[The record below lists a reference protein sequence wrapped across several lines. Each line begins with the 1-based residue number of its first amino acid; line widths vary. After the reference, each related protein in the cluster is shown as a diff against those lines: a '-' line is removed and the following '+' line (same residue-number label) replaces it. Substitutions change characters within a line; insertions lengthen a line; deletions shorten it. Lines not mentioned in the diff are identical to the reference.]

1 MKIIILIEIIL
12 HELVLSFQSKI
23 ISEPYV
29 HFIYSYTF
37 RLQFSY
43 STYRKLVEINM
54 ASDYLWFSQVGYEI
68 TRDPSLNHIKAIN
81 MTLGNKTAIGDLYTL
96 NFKFGGK
103 SIQKFPLVILKQYQ
117 SGYYESF
124 PLSYKYRNESLSVIH
139 YLYNNQYIS
148 NLGFCFDTSIEGK
161 RGLLHVGGVPDNLLE
176 ENPYKASCNVLQG
189 YSTWGCELNKVIIN
203 NKVIY
208 TNKEYSYFQSN
219 SDKILIPL
227 SFYNFLFEN
236 IFSKLDQYS
245 DCPFEKQEDFYR
257 FRCKCEA
264 LPIDFTLSFQ
274 FKGVVVSFTKQEMTY
289 DFIGGCFL
297 RILDNKLNTNEWIL
311 GIPFI
316 TKHVLYF
323 DYENSIISFYSKTP
337 FPIAPNNDYTTLIK
351 ITYINISLLNIA
363 LIILL
368 VIYKYK

>member
-12 HELVLSFQSKI
+12 DVLVLSFQSKI
-23 ISEPYV
+23 VSEPYV

-43 STYRKLVEINM
+43 STYTKLVEINM
-54 ASDYLWFSQVGYEI
+54 ANDYLWFSQVGYEL
-68 TRDPSLNHIKAIN
+68 TRDPSLTHIKSIN
-81 MTLGNKTAIGDLYTL
+81 TTIANKTSIGDLYTL

-103 SIQKFPLVILKQYQ
+103 SIKKFPLFILKQYQ

-139 YLYNNQYIS
+139 YLYNNKYITH
-148 NLGFCFDTSIEGK
+148 LGFCFDTNVEGK
-161 RGLLHVGGVPDNLLE
+161 RGLLHVGGVPDNLIE
-176 ENPYKASCNVLQG
+176 DNPYKASCKVLQG

-203 NKVIY
+203 NKVIF

-227 SFYNFLFEN
+227 SFYNFLFDN

-257 FRCKCEA
+257 FKCKCED
-264 LPIDFTLSFQ
+264 LPIDFNLTFQ
-274 FKGVVVSFTKQEMTY
+274 FKGVVVSFTKQEMIY

-297 RILDNKLNTNEWIL
+297 RILDNKLKTNEWIL

-316 TKHVLYF
+316 TKHIVYF
-323 DYENSIISFYSKTP
+323 DYENSIISFHSKTP
-337 FPIAPNNDYTTLIK
+337 FPIVTNNDDATLLK
-351 ITYINISLLNIA
+351 ITYITISLLNIA

-368 VIYKYK
+368 VICKYK